1 MQCLYCGKGI
11 GPIRQLRD
19 VEFCSEPHRVQF
31 SERYR
36 KRLYEALA
44 PEAAPVRM
52 ADFIERPPAHHNPA
66 PFAALR
72 LLAKP
77 LAGVRELALE
87 IERAGMSAVQP
98 AWIFGQTLAAIGRR
112 LVWQGSAAA
121 YPPLVL
127 QACFTVASQPP
138 GRSTAGAAAT
148 HFEAANLTS
157 RSPAAMAHISPSRRR
172 PDSMA
177 LPEPAPLSAAVR
189 GGPRVPQLRATSP
202 APGEPSATGP
212 VTPTALAVAL
222 PGNTTIARPTAPAG
236 PDSAPEFGLT
246 PASVAGQP
254 RFLEAGPLPIHT
266 NVTTAAVPVA
276 FEAPGA
282 RAGGIVLPKL
292 PQAAASSAP
301 IASIDSLKPAAPE
314 VRSPVVADA
323 ASGGSFALASR
334 VREVLPNIQGARP
347 AAEPAESATGQALG
361 LAPMV
366 PTADPQPAG
375 LPVTSPLRFVNRTVS
390 SGNSLAPLGSLASPP
405 AECSPVAIGGLAGLV
420 RSENNPMREA
430 TGNRNLRVAAAAAL
444 PRFETPGPLH
454 ALFALPGAWVAA
466 KPPVSIARPDQPA
479 SAAPPTGAPSWDAAR
494 ASSPDRIQV
503 PLADIVV
510 PPIDYLPAPAGAV
523 GGLGPLPPDVGRSL
537 RSSAVLWT
545 LRVVHM
551 CSPEFST
558 QPIKARFSD
567 LLRADRSMPYVQELA
582 DRPKAKSNVLPF
594 RREVAALSS
603 RTKWQYVGMA
613 AAALL
618 LAGVLRPLAASKSF
632 GVSLPWRGM
641 SISQWMSERATRTYA
656 DNFRTGLSQW
666 KSVQPK
672 WPKGWSYSTDG
683 FIHPGQ
689 LALYRPSVPLSD
701 YRFEFMAQI
710 ENKSV
715 DWVVRASDAN
725 NYYAMKF
732 AVLQPGP
739 RPVMAMIRYPVIGGH
754 KGNRVQT
761 PLRMMIHANTPY
773 RVTVDVK
780 GNRYRAFIEGQEA
793 DFWTDDALTAGG
805 VGFFGEAGESARVYW
820 VKLESHGDILGN
832 ICGWLSGKNS
842 QTAMIGRQLE
852 WITGRSKARI

>member
-1 MQCLYCGKGI
+1 VQCLYCGKGI

-19 VEFCSEPHRVQF
+19 REFCSEPHRVQF
-31 SERYR
+31 RERYR
-36 KRLYEALA
+36 QSLYEALS

-52 ADFIERPPAHHNPA
+52 ADFIERPPAHHDPA
-66 PFAALR
+66 PSAVLR
-72 LLAKP
+72 LLRKS
-77 LAGVRELALE
+77 LSGVRELALD
-87 IERAGMSAVQP
+87 IDRAGMSAAQP
-98 AWIFGQTLAAIGRR
+98 AWIFGQNLAAIGAQ

-121 YPPLVL
+121 YPLPAI
-127 QACFTVASQPP
+127 QPGFPVASRPP

-148 HFEAANLTS
+148 HFAAADLAS
-157 RSPAAMAHISPSRRR
+157 RQPVAAAQISSSRRP
-172 PDSMA
+172 PDSVS
-177 LPEPAPLSAAVR
+177 LPEPAPVSAAVR
-189 GGPRVPQLRATSP
+189 GEPRAPQLRATSP
-202 APGEPSATGP
+202 APAEPAATGP
-212 VTPTALAVAL
+212 VAPTPAVAL
-222 PGNTTIARPTAPAG
+222 PGNTTIARPAAPAG
-236 PDSAPEFGLT
+236 PDSAPKFGLT
-246 PASVAGQP
+246 PASGAGQP

-266 NVTTAAVPVA
+266 DVSTAAWPVA

-301 IASIDSLKPAAPE
+301 IASIDRLKPAAPE
-314 VRSPVVADA
+314 ARSPVAADA
-323 ASGGSFALASR
+323 ASGGPIALASR
-334 VREVLPNIQGARP
+334 LREVLPNIQGALP
-347 AAEPAESATGQALG
+347 AAEPAESATRQALD
-361 LAPMV
+361 LAPMA
-366 PTADPQPAG
+366 PTADPRPSG
-375 LPVTSPLRFVNRTVS
+375 PPLSSALRTANRTAS

-405 AECSPVAIGGLAGLV
+405 AECSPAAIGGLAGLV
-420 RSENNPMREA
+420 QPEDNPVREA
-430 TGNRNLRVAAAAAL
+430 GGHQDLRVAAAAAL

-454 ALFALPGAWVAA
+454 PPFALPGASVAA
-466 KPPVSIARPDQPA
+466 KPPVSMAHPDRPA
-479 SAAPPTGAPSWDAAR
+479 SAAPPAGAPAWDPAMAA
-494 ASSPDRIQV
+494 SPDRIQV
-503 PLADIVV
+503 PVADIAV
-510 PPIDYLPAPAGAV
+510 PPVDYLPAPAGAV
-523 GGLGPLPPDVGRSL
+523 AGVGPLPPDVGRSL
-537 RSSAVLWT
+537 RSCAVLWT

-551 CSPEFST
+551 CNPEFRT
-558 QPIKARFSD
+558 EPIKARFSD
-567 LLRADRSMPYVQELA
+567 LLRADRNMHYVQEAA

-632 GVSLPWRGM
+632 SVALPWHGM
-641 SISQWMSERATRTYA
+641 SIGQWMSERATRTYA
-656 DNFRTGLSQW
+656 DNFRGGLNQW

-672 WPKGWSYSTDG
+672 WPKSWSYSTDG

-715 DWVVRASDAN
+715 DWVVRARDAN

-780 GNRYRAFIEGQEA
+780 GNRYRAYIEGQEA
-793 DFWTDDALTAGG
+793 DYWTDDALTAGG

-832 ICGWLSGKNS
+832 ICGWLSGKSS

-852 WITGRSKARI
+852 WITGRWKARI